1 MKLQESASLVVDQY
15 LGTCVPSDLLIHETL
30 IGWLFENRLQRLISQ
45 TKEVNTS
52 HDSAAQHRTPKDVIN
67 HLASKHDP
75 SGGEYIDPL
84 LRWYHAG
91 HFRQED
97 SESMRGLLKRYH
109 RNKSSLK
116 FKPGDFEKPGDLRS
130 ALDQHIGKE
139 YKPAFSK
146 DLRPDY
152 VEAIQRGSEQV
163 HDDENFEIR
172 KLRSKAHYLGA
183 GLVPGTEEYKSA
195 VQGMAKQDPHSR
207 KAMQILGTGTEWCT
221 TPERTVHEGED
232 LGQNIMFEHYST
244 QGPLYWIHDKKNN
257 TRHVFHEGSPQ
268 FVDEHNNDSHGEFE
282 YNKLHPKFEP
292 IRHLLRKFNYSDE
305 KEKIARGNFTPEE
318 EKDLI
323 SHKSVTVR
331 RSLASHKKIRPE
343 TIHHALVTEPDE
355 DTGVRI
361 NLAKHD
367 NIRQDTIHNALVTE
381 PDKDTGVRINLAYN
395 KKIHQDTIH
404 HLLVTKPDT
413 DPNVSLIL
421 ARHKNISQDTIH
433 HALVT
438 KPHEDPKIK
447 RALAKHDNISQ
458 DTIHHLLVTEPDLEK
473 DPQVRYNLARHDN
486 IRQDTIHHAL
496 VTKPDTDL
504 SVMHALARHKN
515 ISPDTIHHAL
525 VTKPDEKN
533 PLVRRA
539 LAKHDNISQD
549 TIHHLL
555 VTEPDLEKDPEVR
568 YNLASHDNISPDT
581 IHRLLVTEPHED
593 PEVRY
598 ALANNKK
605 YTSRH

>member
-1 MKLQESASLVVDQY
+1 MRLQESASLVVDQY
-15 LGTCVPSDLLIHETL
+15 VGTFASSDLLIHETL
-30 IGWLFENRLQRLISQ
+30 MGWLFENRLQRLISQ

-52 HDSAAQHRTPKDVIN
+52 HDSAAEHRTPKDVIN

-109 RNKSSLK
+109 RNKSSLP
-116 FKPGDFEKPGDLRS
+116 FKPHDFNTPGDLRS

-172 KLRSKAHYLGA
+172 KLRSKSHHLGA

-221 TPERTVHEGED
+221 TPERTIHRGED

-268 FVDEHNNDSHGEFE
+268 FVDEHNNDSHGEFDE
-282 YNKLHPKFEP
+282 RGKLDPKFEP

-305 KEKIARGNFTPEE
+305 KEKIARGDFTPEE

-323 SHKSVTVR
+323 SHESVTVR
-331 RSLASHKKIRPE
+331 HSLA
-343 TIHHALVTEPDE
+343 HHS
-355 DTGVRI
+355 
-361 NLAKHD
+361 
-367 NIRQDTIHNALVTE
+367 NIS
-381 PDKDTGVRINLAYN
+381 P
-395 KKIHQDTIH
+395 DTIH
-404 HLLVTKPDT
+404 HSLVTKPDT
-413 DPNVSLIL
+413 GRGV
-421 ARHKNISQDTIH
+421 R
-433 HALVT
+433 
-438 KPHEDPKIK
+438 
-447 RALAKHDNISQ
+447 RA
-458 DTIHHLLVTEPDLEK
+458 
-473 DPQVRYNLARHDN
+473 LARHDK

-496 VTKPDTDL
+496 VTKPDEDND
-504 SVMHALARHKN
+504 VRRNLAHRSN
-515 ISPDTIHHAL
+515 IHQDTIHHAL
-525 VTKPDEKN
+525 VTEPDEDTEVRYILSFNKN
-533 PLVRRA
+533 IR
-539 LAKHDNISQD
+539 SD

-555 VTEPDLEKDPEVR
+555 VTKPDKDPVVR
-568 YNLASHDNISPDT
+568 RILARNKNIHQDT
-581 IHRLLVTEPHED
+581 IHHALVTEPHED
-593 PEVRY
+593 PEVRRI
-598 ALANNKK
+598 LAKHKKIRQDTKDAYNKSLAK
-605 YTSRH
+605 

>member
-1 MKLQESASLVVDQY
+1 MRLQESASLVVDQY
-15 LGTCVPSDLLIHETL
+15 VGTFASSDLLIHETL
-30 IGWLFENRLQRLISQ
+30 MGWLFENRLQRLISQ

-75 SGGEYIDPL
+75 SGGEYIEPL

-116 FKPGDFEKPGDLRS
+116 FKPHDFNTPGDLRS

-172 KLRSKAHYLGA
+172 KLRSKAHHLGA
-183 GLVPGTEEYKSA
+183 GLVPGTEKYKSA

-221 TPERTVHEGED
+221 TPERTIYGGKD
-232 LGQNIMFEHYST
+232 LGQNIIFEHYST
-244 QGPLYWIHDKKNN
+244 LGPLYWIHDKKNN

-268 FVDEHNNDSHGEFE
+268 FVDEHNNDSHDDFNVQGE
-282 YNKLHPKFEP
+282 LDPKFEP

-305 KEKIARGNFTPEE
+305 KEKIARGGLTPEE

-343 TIHHALVTEPDE
+343 TIHHALVTEPDK
-355 DTGVRI
+355 DTGVRW
-361 NLAKHD
+361 NLASND
-367 NIRQDTIHNALVTE
+367 NIHPDTIHHALVTE
-381 PDKDTGVRINLAYN
+381 PDTSNWVRRALAYN
-395 KKIHQDTIH
+395 KKIR
-404 HLLVTKPDT
+404 PE
-413 DPNVSLIL
+413 
-421 ARHKNISQDTIH
+421 TIH

-438 KPHEDPKIK
+438 KPDEKNTLV
-447 RALAKHDNISQ
+447 RRSLARHPNISQ
-458 DTIHHLLVTEPDLEK
+458 DTIHHLLVTEPDT
-473 DPQVRYNLARHDN
+473 DFGVMHDLAKHDK
-486 IRQDTIHHAL
+486 IRQDTKDAYN
-496 VTKPDTDL
+496 K
-504 SVMHALARHKN
+504 S
-515 ISPDTIHHAL
+515 
-525 VTKPDEKN
+525 
-533 PLVRRA
+533 
-539 LAKHDNISQD
+539 LAK
-549 TIHHLL
+549 
-555 VTEPDLEKDPEVR
+555 
-568 YNLASHDNISPDT
+568 
-581 IHRLLVTEPHED
+581 
-593 PEVRY
+593 
-598 ALANNKK
+598 
-605 YTSRH
+605 

>member
-1 MKLQESASLVVDQY
+1 MRLQESASLVVDQY
-15 LGTCVPSDLLIHETL
+15 VGTCVPSDLLIHETL
-30 IGWLFENRLQRLISQ
+30 MGWLFENRLQRLISQ

-75 SGGEYIDPL
+75 SGGEYIEPL

-109 RNKSSLK
+109 RKKSSLP
-116 FKPGDFEKPGDLRS
+116 FKPHDFNTPGDLRN

-172 KLRSKAHYLGA
+172 KLRSKSHHLGA

-207 KAMQILGTGTEWCT
+207 KAMQILGTGTAWCT
-221 TPERTVHEGED
+221 TPERTIHRGED

-268 FVDEHNNDSHGEFE
+268 FVDEHNNDRHNAFNKWGE
-282 YNKLHPKFEP
+282 LHPKFEP

-305 KEKIARGNFTPEE
+305 KEKIARGDFTPEE

-323 SHKSVTVR
+323 SHESVTVR
-331 RSLASHKKIRPE
+331 HSLAHHSNISPDTIHHSLVTKPDTDTAVRWALAIHDNISSD
-343 TIHHALVTEPDE
+343 TIHHALVTEPHKDP
-355 DTGVRI
+355 GVR
-361 NLAKHD
+361 
-367 NIRQDTIHNALVTE
+367 
-381 PDKDTGVRINLAYN
+381 
-395 KKIHQDTIH
+395 
-404 HLLVTKPDT
+404 
-413 DPNVSLIL
+413 SIL
-421 ARHKNISQDTIH
+421 AS
-433 HALVT
+433 
-438 KPHEDPKIK
+438 
-447 RALAKHDNISQ
+447 
-458 DTIHHLLVTEPDLEK
+458 
-473 DPQVRYNLARHDN
+473 
-486 IRQDTIHHAL
+486 
-496 VTKPDTDL
+496 
-504 SVMHALARHKN
+504 HKN

-525 VTKPDEKN
+525 VTKPDKDTWVRYNLAYNKN
-533 PLVRRA
+533 ISPDTIHHALVTKPHEDHKVRWW
-539 LAKHDNISQD
+539 LANHDNIRQD

-555 VTEPDLEKDPEVR
+555 VTKPHEDPHVR
-568 YNLASHDNISPDT
+568 DNLSGNKNISPDT
-581 IHRLLVTEPHED
+581 IHHLLVTKPDTD
-593 PEVRY
+593 PVVSQR
-598 ALANNKK
+598 LASHKNIRQDTKDAYN
-605 YTSRH
+605 SR

>member
-1 MKLQESASLVVDQY
+1 MRLQESASLVVDQY
-15 LGTCVPSDLLIHETL
+15 VGTFASSDLLIHETL
-30 IGWLFENRLQRLISQ
+30 MGWLFENRLQRLISQ

-52 HDSAAQHRTPKDVIN
+52 HDSAAEHRTPKDVIN

-116 FKPGDFEKPGDLRS
+116 FKPGDFEKPGDLRN

-172 KLRSKAHYLGA
+172 KLRSKSHHLGA

-207 KAMQILGTGTEWCT
+207 KAMQILGTGTAWCT
-221 TPERTVHEGED
+221 TPERTIHRGED

-268 FVDEHNNDSHGEFE
+268 FVDEHNNDSHGEFDE
-282 YNKLHPKFEP
+282 RGKLDPKFEP

-305 KEKIARGNFTPEE
+305 KEKIARGDFTPED
-318 EKDLI
+318 EKHLI
-323 SHKSVTVR
+323 SHESANVR
-331 RSLASHKKIRPE
+331 SH
-343 TIHHALVTEPDE
+343 
-355 DTGVRI
+355 
-361 NLAKHD
+361 LAKH
-367 NIRQDTIHNALVTE
+367 
-381 PDKDTGVRINLAYN
+381 P
-395 KKIHQDTIH
+395 
-404 HLLVTKPDT
+404 
-413 DPNVSLIL
+413 
-421 ARHKNISQDTIH
+421 NISQDTIH

-438 KPHEDPKIK
+438 KPDTDTAVRWALAIHDNISSDTIHHALVTEPHKDLRVRQALSRQKNIRPETIHHALVTEPHEDLNV
-447 RALAKHDNISQ
+447 RHNLAKHDNISS

-473 DPQVRYNLARHDN
+473 DPVVRWNLANHDNISSDTIHHAIVTEPHKDPYVRQALSRQKN
-486 IRQDTIHHAL
+486 IRQDTRDDYD
-496 VTKPDTDL
+496 K
-504 SVMHALARHKN
+504 SF
-515 ISPDTIHHAL
+515 
-525 VTKPDEKN
+525 
-533 PLVRRA
+533 
-539 LAKHDNISQD
+539 AK
-549 TIHHLL
+549 
-555 VTEPDLEKDPEVR
+555 
-568 YNLASHDNISPDT
+568 
-581 IHRLLVTEPHED
+581 
-593 PEVRY
+593 
-598 ALANNKK
+598 
-605 YTSRH
+605 

>member
-1 MKLQESASLVVDQY
+1 MRLQESASLVVDQY
-15 LGTCVPSDLLIHETL
+15 VGTFASSDLLIHETL

-52 HDSAAQHRTPKDVIN
+52 HDSAAQHRTPKDVIH

-75 SGGEYIDPL
+75 SGGEYIEPL

-109 RNKSSLK
+109 RNKSSLP
-116 FKPGDFEKPGDLRS
+116 FKPHDFNTPGDLRN

-172 KLRSKAHYLGA
+172 KLRSKSHHLGA

-207 KAMQILGTGTEWCT
+207 KAMQILGTGTAWCT
-221 TPERTVHEGED
+221 TPERTVHRGED

-268 FVDEHNNDSHGEFE
+268 FVDEHNNDSHGEFDE
-282 YNKLHPKFEP
+282 RGKLDPKFEP

-305 KEKIARGNFTPEE
+305 KEKITRGGLTHEE
-318 EKDLI
+318 EKPLLTHE
-323 SHKSVTVR
+323 SANVR
-331 RSLASHKKIRPE
+331 FHLAYHDKIHPD
-343 TIHHALVTEPDE
+343 TIHHALVTEPHE
-355 DTGVRI
+355 DPEVRSA
-361 NLAKHD
+361 LASHK
-367 NIRQDTIHNALVTE
+367 NISS
-381 PDKDTGVRINLAYN
+381 
-395 KKIHQDTIH
+395 DTIH
-404 HLLVTKPDT
+404 HLLVTKPD
-413 DPNVSLIL
+413 
-421 ARHKNISQDTIH
+421 KDTWVRYV
-433 HALVT
+433 LSN
-438 KPHEDPKIK
+438 
-447 RALAKHDNISQ
+447 HDNISP
-458 DTIHHLLVTEPDLEK
+458 DTIHHLLVTEPDK
-473 DPQVRYNLARHDN
+473 GPYIRYNLASHAN
-486 IRQDTIHHAL
+486 IH
-496 VTKPDTDL
+496 P
-504 SVMHALARHKN
+504 
-515 ISPDTIHHAL
+515 
-525 VTKPDEKN
+525 
-533 PLVRRA
+533 
-539 LAKHDNISQD
+539 D

-555 VTEPDLEKDPEVR
+555 VTEP
-568 YNLASHDNISPDT
+568 
-581 IHRLLVTEPHED
+581 HED
-593 PEVRY
+593 PGVGY
-598 ALANNKK
+598 ILAKHKK
-605 YTSRH
+605 IRQDTKRIINSGQ